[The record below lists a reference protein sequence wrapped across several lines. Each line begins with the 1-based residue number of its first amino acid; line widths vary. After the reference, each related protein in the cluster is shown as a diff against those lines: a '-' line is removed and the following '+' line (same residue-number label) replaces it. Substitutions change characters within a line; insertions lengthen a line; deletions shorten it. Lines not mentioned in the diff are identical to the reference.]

1 LPISSD
7 EESCTAGAARKSP
20 MKDAI
25 IVEDL
30 SKKYELGALSHETML
45 RERLVNFFLG
55 SFRKRAAKN
64 EIIWALKNVSFR
76 IGEREVVGIIGRN
89 GAGKSTLLKVLSK
102 ITYPTSG
109 HVHVRG
115 RVASLLEVGTGFHEE
130 LTGRENIY
138 LNGSILGM
146 KRKEVEAKL
155 DAILNFAGLERF
167 VDTPIKRYSS
177 GMRLRLGF
185 AVAAH
190 LDPDILIIDEILA
203 VGDAGFQKKCLNAME
218 DLRSGGRTVLFVS
231 HNMAAVENLCTRAIW
246 IDDGQIR
253 QDGPAHEVIEAYMS
267 TFASS
272 QQATMDLTQVESRRG
287 SGEIRYTG
295 FEILDKN
302 GQPQPVVRSGDSV
315 MFRFH
320 FRAKESVRFPCFG
333 LRLFTELGTLI
344 TETGTWHHGIGIP
357 EVFAGDGYIDLEI
370 NSLNLLPARY
380 LLTLNISGEKAGIEG
395 PHMYDGLD
403 HCAKIEMEGANIYM
417 SGKTLDSH
425 YGIVFFPQRWRLP
438 VVRTKQSA
446 LLTNDS
452 HVFDSASSETEL
464 AK

>member
-1 LPISSD
+1 M
-7 EESCTAGAARKSP
+7 R
-20 MKDAI
+20 DAI

-30 SKKYELGALSHETML
+30 SKKFELGALSHETML
-45 RERLVNFFLG
+45 RERLVNFFTG

-64 EIIWALKNVSFR
+64 DVLWALKNVSFR

-89 GAGKSTLLKVLSK
+89 GAGKSTLLKILSK
-102 ITYPTSG
+102 ITHPTSG
-109 HVHVRG
+109 RVQVRG

-155 DAILNFAGLERF
+155 DAILEFAGVERF
-167 VDTPIKRYSS
+167 VDTPIKRFSS

-190 LDPDILIIDEILA
+190 LDPDILIIDEVLA

-253 QDGPAHEVIEAYMS
+253 QDGPAHEVIESYMA
-267 TFASS
+267 TFAGS
-272 QQATMDLTQVESRRG
+272 QQATTDLTQVESRRG

-295 FEILDKN
+295 FEFLSKD
-302 GQPQPVVRSGDSV
+302 GQPLAMIRSGESV
-315 MFRFH
+315 TFRFH
-320 FRAKESVRFPCFG
+320 YHARESVRYPFFG

-344 TETGTWHHGIGIP
+344 TETGTWHHGIAIP
-357 EVFAGDGYIDLEI
+357 EIPPGEGYIDLEI
-370 NSLNLLPARY
+370 DSLNLMPARY
-380 LLTLNISGEKAGIEG
+380 LLTIGISGEGY
-395 PHMYDGLD
+395 HVYDNLD
-403 HCAKIEMEGANIYM
+403 HCARLDVEDANIYS
-417 SGKTLDSH
+417 SGRNLIGRF
-425 YGIVFFPQRWRLP
+425 YGIVFFPQRW
-438 VVRTKQSA
+438 K
-446 LLTNDS
+446 LTGIPS
-452 HVFDSASSETEL
+452 IAHQG
-464 AK
+464 